1 MAQYLLDT
9 TTIIDHLRGDKKIN
23 SYLIEIGNRGD
34 IVGCCCINVTETYT
48 GMKDKEKEKT
58 DKFIES
64 LYYFGVTKEIAKLA
78 GKLKQKYVKKGKTIA
93 TTDVIIAAT
102 AIAYGL
108 ILITKNVKYYPFTEL
123 VIKEI

>member
-9 TTIIDHLRGDKKIN
+9 TTIIDHLRGDKKVN
-23 SYLIEIGNRGD
+23 FYLEEIGTRGD
-34 IVGCCCINVTETYT
+34 IVGCCCINITETYT

-64 LYYFGVTKEIAKLA
+64 LYYFPVTKEIAKLA
-78 GKLKQKYVKKGKTIA
+78 GKLKQEYDKKGKTLA
-93 TTDVIIAAT
+93 SSDVIIAAT

-108 ILITKNVKYYPFTEL
+108 ILITKNVKHYPFSEL
-123 VIKEI
+123 EIKEI

>member
-9 TTIIDHLRGDKKIN
+9 TTIIDHLRGDEKVN
-23 SYLIEIGNRGD
+23 FCLEEIGTRGD
-34 IVGCCCINVTETYT
+34 IAGCCCINITETYT

-78 GKLKQKYVKKGKTIA
+78 GKLKQKYVKKGNTLA

-108 ILITKNVKYYPFTEL
+108 VLITKNVKHYPFSEL
-123 VIKEI
+123 EIKEI

>member
-9 TTIIDHLRGDKKIN
+9 TTIIDHLRGDKKVN
-23 SYLIEIGNRGD
+23 FYLEEIGTRGD
-34 IVGCCCINVTETYT
+34 IVGCCCINITETYT

-78 GKLKQKYVKKGKTIA
+78 GKLKQKYVKKGKTL
-93 TTDVIIAAT
+93 TTSDVIIAAT
-102 AIAYGL
+102 AITYGL
-108 ILITKNVKYYPFTEL
+108 ILITKNIKHYPFSEL
-123 VIKEI
+123 EIKEI

>member
-1 MAQYLLDT
+1 MAEYLLDT
-9 TTIIDHLRGDKKIN
+9 TIIIDHLRGDKKVN
-23 SYLIEIGNRGD
+23 SYLEEIGNRGD
-34 IVGCCCINVTETYT
+34 IAGCCCINITETYT

-64 LYYFGVTKEIAKLA
+64 LYYFEVTKEIARLA
-78 GKLKQKYVKKGKTIA
+78 GKLKQKYVQKGKTLA

-108 ILITKNVKYYPFTEL
+108 ILITKNIKHYPFPEL

>member
-9 TTIIDHLRGDKKIN
+9 ITIIDHLRGDKKVN
-23 SYLIEIGNRGD
+23 SYLEEIGNRGD
-34 IVGCCCINVTETYT
+34 IVGCCCINITETYT

-78 GKLKQKYVKKGKTIA
+78 GKVKQKYVKKGKTIA

-102 AIAYGL
+102 AIEYGL
-108 ILITKNVKYYPFTEL
+108 ILITKNVQHYPFSEL
-123 VIKEI
+123 EIKEI

>member
-9 TTIIDHLRGDKKIN
+9 TTIIDHLRGDKKVN
-23 SYLIEIGNRGD
+23 FYLEEIGTRGD
-34 IVGCCCINVTETYT
+34 IVGCCCINITETYT

-78 GKLKQKYVKKGKTIA
+78 GKLKQKYVKKGNTLA

-108 ILITKNVKYYPFTEL
+108 ILITKNVKHYPFSEL
-123 VIKEI
+123 EIKEI

>member
-9 TTIIDHLRGDKKIN
+9 TTIIDHLRGDKKVN
-23 SYLIEIGNRGD
+23 FYLEEIGIRGD
-34 IVGCCCINVTETYT
+34 IAGCCCINITETYT
-48 GMKDKEKEKT
+48 GMKNKEKEKT

-78 GKLKQKYVKKGKTIA
+78 GELKQKYVKKGETLA

-108 ILITKNVKYYPFTEL
+108 TLITKNVKHYPFSEL

>member
-9 TTIIDHLRGDKKIN
+9 TTIIDHLRGDKKVN
-23 SYLIEIGNRGD
+23 SYLEEIGNRGD
-34 IVGCCCINVTETYT
+34 IVGCCCINITETYT

-78 GKLKQKYVKKGKTIA
+78 GKVKQKYVKKGKTIA

-102 AIAYGL
+102 AIEYGL
-108 ILITKNVKYYPFTEL
+108 ILITKNVQHYPFSEL
-123 VIKEI
+123 EIKEI